1 METPRRRYPAARL
14 LSLYENIISSRF
26 SSAMLSANVTI
37 TTWFGPRLR
46 ALLSRNLWRAH
57 PMANIAGTSHT
68 RLRRGG
74 MRQASRAAS
83 AM

>member
-1 METPRRRYPAARL
+1 
-14 LSLYENIISSRF
+14 
-26 SSAMLSANVTI
+26 MLSANVTI